1 MLFLRVQLNACL
13 RDAVSDDMLIS
24 CRLCQNMKEGGIIQ
38 CLSMRYHVLAL
49 AKGNWTCCFS
59 SNSVVCSSDC
69 LHWCFKLLSTAFAI
83 HEKLW
88 RFGKYHGQVA
98 GRKDNGTNELL
109 LLSLNW

>member
-1 MLFLRVQLNACL
+1 M
-13 RDAVSDDMLIS
+13 DSGEKPIG
-24 CRLCQNMKEGGIIQ
+24 LCQNMKEGGIIQ

-109 LLSLNW
+109 LLSLNWG